1 MIGAA
6 SAVNNRIGLKSS
18 KGGGGKS
25 HSHPRGI
32 PCTTHLGMILAT
44 VTSRG
49 VGGSC
54 QEGRQHSAFLLFLRL
69 WLQLAVPPA
78 ADTGAGRHWAQVA
91 AAHPWGLQSPC
102 QQSPSHA
109 NSSHAV
115 PVEVLIPYQQFPF
128 RAGGS
133 PNLFQQCPS
142 HATSP
147 HPWLVAVSIPCQQ
160 CPSHASECPH
170 PTLAPFLEDLMPVI
184 KNGPS

>member
-6 SAVNNRIGLKSS
+6 SAVNNRIGLKIS

-91 AAHPWGLQSPC
+91 AAHWPSLGL
-102 QQSPSHA
+102 
-109 NSSHAV
+109 AV
-115 PVEVLIPYQQFPF
+115 TVPAIP
-128 RAGGS
+128 
-133 PNLFQQCPS
+133 
-142 HATSP
+142 
-147 HPWLVAVSIPCQQ
+147 IPCQQ
-160 CPSHASECPH
+160 FPSCPSGSPH
-170 PTLAPFLEDLMPVI
+170 PVPAVPIPCWWFSQPIPAVPIQCHQSSSQAGGSLHPMPAVPI
-184 KNGPS
+184 PCQ